1 MADIFPTRRGFI
13 TGCIGFI
20 SSIMLSNPRRVK
32 AAIPEIRHILNQVEL
47 ENLLSSTPQRQPF
60 VSCVMIG
67 DKASLFQEMRGKRL
81 RIGSMNLTGKRI
93 WDACNGRNSA
103 EDISRQVQDRYLVS
117 QHQAKADTLFFLTGL
132 KRIGAIL

>member
-1 MADIFPTRRGFI
+1 MANIFPTRRGFI
-13 TGCIGFI
+13 TSCIGFM

-32 AAIPEIRHILNQVEL
+32 ATMPEIRHILNHVEL
-47 ENLLSSTPQRQPF
+47 ENLLSSKPKRQPF

-67 DKASLFQEMRGKRL
+67 DKASLFQKMRGRKL
-81 RIGSMNLTGKRI
+81 RIGSMNLTGKGI

-103 EDISRQVQDRYLVS
+103 EDIIRQVQDRYLVS